1 MFLARKESIMT
12 NMHKNVISFL
22 LGSSFA
28 YIFVWLS
35 SFVAAMPVPE
45 ILRPYNEFVV
55 SYYSNILT
63 VLFASILAF
72 IIVYVARK
80 AFTLFT
86 KQNLFYFALPI
97 VLFLVYLLVFVGFA
111 AVSLMY
117 AAIPTLLVA
126 LLLSNGAQET

>member
-1 MFLARKESIMT
+1 MT
-12 NMHKNVISFL
+12 KVHKNIISFL

-35 SFVAAMPVPE
+35 GVVAAMPVPD

-55 SYYSNILT
+55 SYYSNILIA
-63 VLFASILAF
+63 LFASILSL
-72 IIVYVARK
+72 IIVFVVRK
-80 AFTLFT
+80 TFTLFT

-97 VLFLVYLLVFVGFA
+97 VLFLAYLWVFLSFA
-111 AVSLMY
+111 VAPLMY

-126 LLLSNGAQET
+126 LLLSNSAQKT